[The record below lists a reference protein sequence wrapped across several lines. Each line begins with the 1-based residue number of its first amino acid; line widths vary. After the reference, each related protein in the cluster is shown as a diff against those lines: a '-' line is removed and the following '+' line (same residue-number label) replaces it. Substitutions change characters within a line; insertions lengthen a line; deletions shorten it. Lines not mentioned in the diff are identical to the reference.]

1 MISAVP
7 LSVFYS
13 FQFCLTFF
21 FSSVQSFS
29 PFVSFQI
36 LNLHMNL
43 DFVLFYYLLLVM
55 ADERSVQIGA

>member
-36 LNLHMNL
+36 LNLHSYVSIL
-43 DFVLFYYLLLVM
+43 SRLGD
-55 ADERSVQIGA
+55 